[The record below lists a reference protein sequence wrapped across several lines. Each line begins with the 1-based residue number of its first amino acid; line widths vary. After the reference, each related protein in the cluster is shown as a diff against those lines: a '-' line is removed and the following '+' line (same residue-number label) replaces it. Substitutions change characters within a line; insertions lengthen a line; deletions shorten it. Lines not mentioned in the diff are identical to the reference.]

1 MKAKA
6 KKAKGTFREKPKMC
20 DPGMCD
26 SCLYIGEGDFLC
38 EKYQEIVV
46 SDWEPTKYY
55 HFCNKE
61 NEKFAKSSRKG
72 ARHGKN

>member
-6 KKAKGTFREKPKMC
+6 KKQKGTFREKPKMC

-26 SCLYIGEGDFLC
+26 SCQYIGDGDFLC
-38 EKYQEIVV
+38 DKYQEIVV

-55 HFCNKE
+55 HCCKKAND
-61 NEKFAKSSRKG
+61 KSTKTPRKD
-72 ARHGKN
+72 ARHGKG